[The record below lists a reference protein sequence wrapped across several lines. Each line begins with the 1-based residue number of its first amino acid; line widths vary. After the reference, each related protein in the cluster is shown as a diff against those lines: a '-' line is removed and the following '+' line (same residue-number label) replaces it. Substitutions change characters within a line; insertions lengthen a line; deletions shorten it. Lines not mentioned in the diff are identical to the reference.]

1 MQCKGISKMSLFQI
15 FCHKKKN
22 LIEKTSG
29 DQAQNI
35 EEWRVMPCRHGEN
48 ALKRYQLS
56 VNQFLFLLK
65 EIG

>member
-35 EEWRVMPCRHGEN
+35 EKWRVMPCRHGEN
-48 ALKRYQLS
+48 APNDISYQLIS
-56 VNQFLFLLK
+56 FCFY
-65 EIG
+65 